1 MIRRAVTSLVWLG
14 GVASGLA
21 ILAITAIM
29 TFEVVARYIFSRPTY
44 WALEI
49 VSYLLVA
56 TAALG
61 MGYVMQRNGHVAVDV
76 VERRLPRLG
85 RAVTYRLT
93 LLMAAVFALVL
104 VWAGIEQTHHA
115 YKLGEVSL
123 TPLAMRMW
131 IPIAIVPVG
140 GALLLIQVL
149 LMLLSPRPDPESGSS
164 GNPFDQV

>member
-1 MIRRAVTSLVWLG
+1 MIARAISGVVWLG
-14 GVASGLA
+14 GVASALS
-21 ILAITAIM
+21 ILAITGIM
-29 TFEVVARYIFSRPTY
+29 TYEVVARYVFSRPTY

-61 MGYVMQRNGHVAVDV
+61 MGYVMQSNGHVAVDV

-85 RAVTYRLT
+85 RAITYRLT
-93 LLMAAVFALVL
+93 LLIAAVFALVL
-104 VWAGIEQTHHA
+104 VWAGIDQTRHA

-131 IPIAIVPVG
+131 IPIALVPIG
-140 GALLLIQVL
+140 GALLLLQAL
-149 LMLLSPRPDPESGSS
+149 LMLLSRRPNPDGSA

>member
-1 MIRRAVTSLVWLG
+1 MIRRAILNVVWLG
-14 GVASGLA
+14 GVASGLS
-21 ILAITAIM
+21 ILAIAAIM
-29 TFEVVARYIFSRPTY
+29 TYEVVARYIFSRPTY

-61 MGYVMQRNGHVAVDV
+61 MGYVMQRNAHVAVDV
-76 VERRLPRLG
+76 VERRLPQLG

-93 LLMAAVFALVL
+93 LLMAAIFALVL
-104 VWAGIEQTHHA
+104 TWAGIEQTRHA

-131 IPIAIVPVG
+131 IPIALVPVG
-140 GALLLIQVL
+140 GVLLLLQVL
-149 LMLLSPRPDPESGSS
+149 LMLLSPRTNADGGS

>member
-1 MIRRAVTSLVWLG
+1 MIARAISGVVWLG
-14 GVASGLA
+14 GVASALS
-21 ILAITAIM
+21 ILAITGIM
-29 TFEVVARYIFSRPTY
+29 TYEVVARYVFSRPTY

-85 RAVTYRLT
+85 RAITYRLT
-93 LLMAAVFALVL
+93 LLIAAVFALVL
-104 VWAGIEQTHHA
+104 VWAGIDQTRHA

-131 IPIAIVPVG
+131 IPIALVPIG
-140 GALLLIQVL
+140 GALLLLQVL
-149 LMLLSPRPDPESGSS
+149 LMLLSPRPNLDSGA

>member
-1 MIRRAVTSLVWLG
+1 MIARATSRLVWLG
-14 GVASGLA
+14 GVASA
-21 ILAITAIM
+21 VSILAIAGIM
-29 TFEVVARYIFSRPTY
+29 TWEVAARYVFSRPTY

-85 RAVTYRLT
+85 RAIAYRLT
-93 LLMAAVFALVL
+93 LLIAAVFALVL
-104 VWAGIEQTHHA
+104 VWAGIDQTRHA

-123 TPLAMRMW
+123 TPLAMHMW
-131 IPIAIVPVG
+131 IPIALVPIG
-140 GALLLIQVL
+140 GALLLLQVL
-149 LMLLSPRPDPESGSS
+149 LMLLSPRPNPDGGS